1 MGPGSSISPPSPP
14 INPVW
19 VFKSKFLQR
28 QDRILLLNFMFLKF
42 DDREMFLSL
51 FQPQYL
57 KKICVWTQPPFHIND
72 SWISHAKYRCSG
84 FGQNMLIIKA
94 ICFLAFSGDLV

>member
-28 QDRILLLNFMFLKF
+28 QDRILLLNFVFLKF
-42 DDREMFLSL
+42 DNREMFLSL

-57 KKICVWTQPPFHIND
+57 KKYVFGLNPPSTSMIPGSPLLSIDAQGLVRIC
-72 SWISHAKYRCSG
+72 
-84 FGQNMLIIKA
+84 
-94 ICFLAFSGDLV
+94 

>member
-28 QDRILLLNFMFLKF
+28 QDRILLVNFVFLKF
-42 DDREMFLSL
+42 DNREMFLSL

-57 KKICVWTQPPFHIND
+57 KKNMCLDSTPPSTSMIPGSPMLSIDAQGLVRIC
-72 SWISHAKYRCSG
+72 
-84 FGQNMLIIKA
+84 
-94 ICFLAFSGDLV
+94 